1 MARAATLNGRKV
13 ATSIDIPERTRT
25 QMIEL
30 LNQHLANSFDL
41 LSQTKQAHW
50 NVKGEHFYQLHLL
63 FDQAAEVLE
72 RHVDELAERA
82 TSLGGV
88 AMGTARMAAAS
99 SKIPEFPMAFAGLE
113 CVRALVERWAKQAA
127 SVRKA
132 IDEADKAGDMGT
144 SDLFT
149 EIVRE
154 LDKYLWFLEA
164 HLQTED
170 SPARRSTAR
179 AVN

>member
-1 MARAATLNGRKV
+1 MPRSMTTNGRTAV
-13 ATSIDIPERTRT
+13 TSIDIPENTRKR
-25 QMIEL
+25 MVDL

-50 NVKGEHFYQLHLL
+50 NVKGEHFYTLHEF
-63 FDQAAEVLE
+63 FDEAAEVLE
-72 RHVDELAERA
+72 KHVDDLAERA
-82 TSLGGV
+82 TSLGGI

-99 SKIPEFPMAFAGLE
+99 SKIPEFPEAFAGME
-113 CVRALVERWAKQAA
+113 CVEALVERWAKQAA

-132 IDEADKAGDMGT
+132 IDESDKAGDMGT

-149 EIVRE
+149 EIVRD

-170 SPARRSTAR
+170 PARPR
-179 AVN
+179 

>member
-1 MARAATLNGRKV
+1 MPRAATMNGHKV
-13 ATSIDIPERTRT
+13 TTSIDIPESTRTR
-25 QMIEL
+25 MIAG

-72 RHVDELAERA
+72 EHVDQLAERA

-88 AMGTARMAAAS
+88 AMGTARMAASNSA
-99 SKIPEFPMAFAGLE
+99 IPEFPSAFAGLD
-113 CVRALVERWAKQAA
+113 CVKALVERWAKQAA

-132 IDEADKAGDMGT
+132 IDEADKAGDQGT
-144 SDLFT
+144 ADLYI
-149 EIVRE
+149 EMVRE

-164 HLQTED
+164 HLQVED
-170 SPARRSTAR
+170 PARTH
-179 AVN
+179 

>member
-1 MARAATLNGRKV
+1 MARTATLNGRKV
-13 ATSIDIPERTRT
+13 ATSIDIPERTRN
-25 QMIEL
+25 QMVEL
-30 LNQHLANSFDL
+30 LNQHLANAFDL

-50 NVKGEHFYQLHLL
+50 NVKGEHFYTLHEL
-63 FDQAAEVLE
+63 FDEAAEVLE
-72 RHVDELAERA
+72 KHVDDLAERA
-82 TSLGGV
+82 TALGGV
-88 AMGTARMAAAS
+88 AMGTARMAAKNSA
-99 SKIPEFPMAFAGLE
+99 IPEFPMIHAGLE

-132 IDEADKAGDMGT
+132 IDEAEKAGDIGT

-170 SPARRSTAR
+170 SPSPR
-179 AVN
+179 